1 MRAEFDFGSPGTSGD
16 SDRAVPWPVRLAAAW
31 TWRLLLLAVGAV
43 LLVRALADLRLVVVP
58 VIVGLLLTTL
68 LSSPTSWLRERGLPS
83 ALAAG
88 VTLLTSIGIL
98 ASVFVLLGPQV
109 VNEFDDLGRQVR
121 AGAQQL
127 LDWIGESPLGLG
139 QVEIQQGL
147 QRLLEQAQGSAG
159 AIGGGLLTGA
169 VLVAELAAGLLVAL
183 VMTFFFL
190 KDGRRMWAW
199 FLGLFESESD
209 RRDADELGGRIWTT
223 MTSYVRGLMVVALF
237 DAVFIGTALWVI
249 EVPLVL
255 PLAVLTFF
263 GAFIPIVGA
272 VVAGAA
278 AALVALV
285 TGGVQ
290 DALLVVVA
298 TVVVQQIESEVLYPV
313 VVGRALQLHPV
324 PILLAVTAGAV
335 LYGIGGAALAAPLL
349 ATVVTVG
356 SFARERRRRRDGGNE
371 GAPQQ
376 APSRPRASR
385 SGASSATPATP
396 RDT

>member
-127 LDWIGESPLGLG
+127 LDWIGDSPLGLG

-376 APSRPRASR
+376 APSRPLASR